1 MYFIESIH
9 KYYKNFPDE
18 NFKYISASSVAKRY
32 SQEFDDVFWS
42 LYKAYEFLL
51 YKTDVDPTLHI
62 DDYLLNK
69 PKEPKDY
76 FKPYKKGYIGTDYRL
91 FKHLRMYADE
101 NEVKKIQSYIL
112 KSWDEKNKNS
122 LIKGGKYHSNEEFNA
137 LQEDFMIN
145 PFTGN
150 KLPVIQCN
158 EFINQDLKRLVV
170 DLKDLKPGF
179 YTELIVYS
187 GMLLGQ
193 IDQLWVEEFN
203 GNIVF
208 WIVDHKTN
216 EKMNMN
222 NPFQKMKYP
231 INHFDDC
238 VSGDTKLITKT
249 GVIRIKDSVNRS
261 IEIWNG
267 NAWSLVTPFPTK
279 KNTEIYRVMFDDGS
293 YLDVTDNHK
302 FLIKYRLDREFEEQS
317 TLDIINKLNTTKWLP
332 RVPNSNI
339 KYFDGFKEDNAY
351 DYGFILGDGTVDSKY
366 IRAGLYNE
374 DKKIKFYSKPRI
386 TTGYT
391 WYATFKLNVDF
402 TKSLKYDKGL
412 PDIIFSWDRESI
424 LKFLSGWI
432 DADGANQ
439 HKSIRL
445 YGLEDKLRDAQ
456 LLLTK
461 CGIKSSIKLVQ
472 KSGTRTNLSIRKN
485 DLYYLH
491 ISKTS
496 DLYCQRVKCTSIKE
510 SLKKHKWQFIK
521 SITKLTEKQD
531 SYCLTEKE
539 NGTCVFNNVLTKQCN
554 YNHYRIQLGVYSY
567 ILEEYGYTCMGNRL
581 MHSMYDEVTDS
592 WEIEN
597 YDFDYIRHEMN
608 EIVMDITINI

>member
-51 YKTDVDPTLHI
+51 YKTDVDPNLHI

-76 FKPYKKGYIGTDYRL
+76 FKPYKKGYIGTDYKL

-101 NEVKKIQSYIL
+101 NEVKKVQSYIL

-137 LQEDFMIN
+137 LQENFMIN

-150 KLPVIQCN
+150 SLPVIQCN
-158 EFINQDLKRLVV
+158 EFINQDLKRLSI

-203 GNIVF
+203 GGIVF
-208 WIVDHKTN
+208 WIGDHKTN

-222 NPFQKMKYP
+222 NPYQKMKYP
-231 INHFDDC
+231 INHFDD
-238 VSGDTKLITKT
+238 
-249 GVIRIKDSVNRS
+249 
-261 IEIWNG
+261 
-267 NAWSLVTPFPTK
+267 
-279 KNTEIYRVMFDDGS
+279 
-293 YLDVTDNHK
+293 
-302 FLIKYRLDREFEEQS
+302 
-317 TLDIINKLNTTKWLP
+317 
-332 RVPNSNI
+332 
-339 KYFDGFKEDNAY
+339 
-351 DYGFILGDGTVDSKY
+351 
-366 IRAGLYNE
+366 
-374 DKKIKFYSKPRI
+374 
-386 TTGYT
+386 
-391 WYATFKLNVDF
+391 
-402 TKSLKYDKGL
+402 
-412 PDIIFSWDRESI
+412 
-424 LKFLSGWI
+424 
-432 DADGANQ
+432 
-439 HKSIRL
+439 
-445 YGLEDKLRDAQ
+445 
-456 LLLTK
+456 
-461 CGIKSSIKLVQ
+461 
-472 KSGTRTNLSIRKN
+472 
-485 DLYYLH
+485 
-491 ISKTS
+491 
-496 DLYCQRVKCTSIKE
+496 
-510 SLKKHKWQFIK
+510 
-521 SITKLTEKQD
+521 
-531 SYCLTEKE
+531 
-539 NGTCVFNNVLTKQCN
+539 CN

-581 MHSMYDEVTDS
+581 MHSMYDEITDT